1 MDAPLLAVGD
11 GGLGLWAALD
21 EVFPSTEHQRC
32 WNHRVFNVQ
41 DKLPKRLQAEARR
54 QLHAMWTADT
64 QAECERLRDAYVA
77 ELRTAG
83 QAPAA
88 ETVLRDWADFVRFY
102 RFPKEHWVH
111 LRTSNPV
118 ESIFAG
124 VRLRTN
130 AAKRMRRREA
140 ALYLVFKIMER
151 LSGRWR
157 ALNGGENL
165 MALVLEG
172 CVFQDG
178 IRNGLRKEETAA
190 SQSPGI
196 AA

>member
-1 MDAPLLAVGD
+1 M
-11 GGLGLWAALD
+11 
-21 EVFPSTEHQRC
+21 
-32 WNHRVFNVQ
+32 
-41 DKLPKRLQAEARR
+41 
-54 QLHAMWTADT
+54 
-64 QAECERLRDAYVA
+64 
-77 ELRTAG
+77 
-83 QAPAA
+83 
-88 ETVLRDWADFVRFY
+88 
-102 RFPKEHWVH
+102 H

-130 AAKRMRRREA
+130 AAKRMRKREA
-140 ALYLVFKIMER
+140 ALYLVFKVVER

-165 MALVLEG
+165 MGLVLEG
-172 CVFQDG
+172 CVFRDG

>member
-1 MDAPLLAVGD
+1 MTAPLLAVGD

-21 EVFPSTEHQRC
+21 EVFPRTEHQRC
-32 WNHRVFNVQ
+32 WNHRVLNVQ
-41 DKLPKRLQAEARR
+41 DKLPKRLQPEARR
-54 QLHAMWTADT
+54 QLRAMWTADT
-64 QAECERLRDAYVA
+64 QAECEQLRDAYVA
-77 ELRTAG
+77 ELQEAG
-83 QAPAA
+83 QGPAA

-102 RFPKEHWVH
+102 HYPKEHWVH

-130 AAKRMRRREA
+130 AAKRMRKREA
-140 ALYLVFKIMER
+140 ALYLVFKVMER
-151 LSGRWR
+151 LSGKWR
-157 ALNGGENL
+157 ALNGGQNL

-172 CVFQDG
+172 CVFRDG

-190 SQSPGI
+190 PLSPGI

>member
-1 MDAPLLAVGD
+1 MGAPPD
-11 GGLGLWAALD
+11 
-21 EVFPSTEHQRC
+21 S
-32 WNHRVFNVQ
+32 
-41 DKLPKRLQAEARR
+41 K
-54 QLHAMWTADT
+54 
-64 QAECERLRDAYVA
+64 
-77 ELRTAG
+77 
-83 QAPAA
+83 
-88 ETVLRDWADFVRFY
+88 
-102 RFPKEHWVH
+102 
-111 LRTSNPV
+111 PV

-124 VRLRTN
+124 VKLRTN

-151 LSGRWR
+151 LSAKWR